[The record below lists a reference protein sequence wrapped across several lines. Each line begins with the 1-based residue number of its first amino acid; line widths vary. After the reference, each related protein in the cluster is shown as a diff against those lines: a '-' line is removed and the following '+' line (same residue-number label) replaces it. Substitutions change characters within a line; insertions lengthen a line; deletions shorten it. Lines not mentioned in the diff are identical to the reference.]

1 VSCMLGLDG
10 WYSVSWPGSAGES
23 GRTARVMH
31 GTIDSPGL
39 HTLEVEV
46 LLSTFAIEMLWL
58 EPEEDLPRV
67 CPSCSA
73 VVHGDDE
80 PDWAASWRLYDCWHE
95 GSSP

>member
-1 VSCMLGLDG
+1 
-10 WYSVSWPGSAGES
+10 
-23 GRTARVMH
+23 MH

-46 LLSTFAIEMLWL
+46 LLSSFAIEMLWL

-67 CPSCSA
+67 CPSCCA